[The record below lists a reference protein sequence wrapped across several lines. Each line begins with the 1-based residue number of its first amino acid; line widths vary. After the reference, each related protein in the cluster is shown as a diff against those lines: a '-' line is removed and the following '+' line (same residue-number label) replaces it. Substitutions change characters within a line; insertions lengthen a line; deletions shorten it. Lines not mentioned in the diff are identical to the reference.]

1 MPALID
7 SKEMEPIEELERLR
21 ARVAMLEHQLAKAFE
36 RELLYLEE
44 NKRIRNLFYHFVTRT
59 NLKGKL

>member
-21 ARVAMLEHQLAKAFE
+21 ARVAMLEHQLANAFE

-44 NKRIRNLFYHFVTRT
+44 NKRIRDLFYAFVTRE
-59 NLKGKL
+59 KKP